1 MNIFAKAAQLEQENV
16 PFALANI
23 IETRGSAPRHSGQM
37 IIKADGTITGTVGG
51 GMIERYVIEQALEA
65 LQEKKPRVVK
75 GRMTRNGPDAMGMDC
90 GGAMTVFIDVYGLRP
105 SLILIGAGHVNRA
118 VAQAA
123 HVLGFDISVADA
135 YADSLAEAHFPIG
148 TKRLLGD
155 TMEQAIEQLDIN
167 KDSYVVIATNH
178 QDQDAISK
186 VVDCETRYTGLMAS
200 RRKVQALFTHLRQSG
215 VDEDRIKNIHS
226 PIGFNIGAET
236 PEEIAISIMA
246 EILKVK
252 HESAGGQMKDDTRLN
267 RNKLV
272 LLRGAGDISTGVA
285 VRLFNAGYKVVMTD
299 IAKPTMIR
307 CGVSFG
313 QCLYGNPIEVEG
325 ITACKANNKDEVF
338 DIIDRNQIPVVIDE
352 DCTSAETLK
361 PTFLVDAILAKHNLG
376 TQKDMAPITIAL
388 GPGFT
393 AGKDCDAVIETNR
406 GHHLGRVIYHGST
419 QPNTGVP
426 GNIAGYTH
434 QRVLRSPC
442 AGVMHNHVKLGDL
455 VEEGDV
461 IAHIGDSPVI
471 APLSGMVRGL
481 LNDGLTVREGF
492 KIGDIDPR
500 GAEADY
506 TTVSDK
512 ARAIAGSVLE
522 AMLHLEHKRVS

>member
-1 MNIFAKAAQLEQENV
+1 M
-16 PFALANI
+16 
-23 IETRGSAPRHSGQM
+23 
-37 IIKADGTITGTVGG
+37 D
-51 GMIERYVIEQALEA
+51 
-65 LQEKKPRVVK
+65 
-75 GRMTRNGPDAMGMDC
+75 MDC

-135 YADSLAEAHFPIG
+135 YADSLLEAHFPIG

-200 RRKVQALFTHLRQSG
+200 RRKVQTLFTHLRQSG
-215 VDEDRIKNIHS
+215 VDENRIKNIHS

-252 HESAGGQMKDDTRLN
+252 HESVGGQMKDDTRLN

-313 QCLYGNPIEVEG
+313 QCYM
-325 ITACKANNKDEVF
+325 AN
-338 DIIDRNQIPVVIDE
+338 Q
-352 DCTSAETLK
+352 
-361 PTFLVDAILAKHNLG
+361 
-376 TQKDMAPITIAL
+376 
-388 GPGFT
+388 
-393 AGKDCDAVIETNR
+393 
-406 GHHLGRVIYHGST
+406 
-419 QPNTGVP
+419 
-426 GNIAGYTH
+426 
-434 QRVLRSPC
+434 
-442 AGVMHNHVKLGDL
+442 
-455 VEEGDV
+455 
-461 IAHIGDSPVI
+461 
-471 APLSGMVRGL
+471 
-481 LNDGLTVREGF
+481 
-492 KIGDIDPR
+492 
-500 GAEADY
+500 
-506 TTVSDK
+506 
-512 ARAIAGSVLE
+512 
-522 AMLHLEHKRVS
+522 